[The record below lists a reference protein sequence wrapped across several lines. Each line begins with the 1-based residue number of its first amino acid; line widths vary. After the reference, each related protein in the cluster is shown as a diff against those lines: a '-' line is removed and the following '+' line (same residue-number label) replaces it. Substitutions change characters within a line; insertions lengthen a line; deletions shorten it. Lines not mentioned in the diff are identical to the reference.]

1 MSKPVTT
8 SQETLGNDP
17 APRLDR
23 AAIARRAARDLVDG
37 STVNLGIGIPAMC
50 ADFLPDGVE
59 LLYHAENGILGFKE
73 LSVPGEGDPNLM
85 DAGGKFPKLVP
96 GMAFFDSVES
106 FSLIRGGHIDVTVLG
121 ALQVSRTGDLANWII
136 PKRGIGSI
144 GGAMDLAAN
153 AKRVVIAMEHTAR
166 GDITKIVEECS
177 FPLTAPNCVDQI
189 VTDIAVIDIDRASGR
204 MILRET
210 APGWTFDDVQAR
222 TEAKLDIDGD
232 IVDIE

>member
-1 MSKPVTT
+1 MT
-8 SQETLGNDP
+8 SVHPNGNDP

-23 AAIARRAARDLVDG
+23 AAIAKRAARDLVDG
-37 STVNLGIGIPAMC
+37 STVNLGIGIPTMC

-73 LSVPGEGDPNLM
+73 LSAPGEGDPNLM

-121 ALQVSRTGDLANWII
+121 ALQVSHTGDLANWMI

-153 AKRVVIAMEHTAR
+153 SKRVVDAMEHTAR
-166 GDITKIVEECS
+166 DNIAKIVDECS
-177 FPLTAPNCVDQI
+177 FPLTAPDCVDEI
-189 VTDIAVIDIDRASGR
+189 VTDIAVIEIDRKNDR
-204 MILRET
+204 LVLREV
-210 APGWTFDDVQAR
+210 APGWSCDDVQAH
-222 TEAKLDIDGD
+222 TEARLELDG
-232 IVDIE
+232 EPGLMA

>member
-1 MSKPVTT
+1 MSSKP
-8 SQETLGNDP
+8 EIAGNEP
-17 APRLDR
+17 APRLNR
-23 AAIARRAARDLVDG
+23 ATIAKRAARDLVDG

-50 ADFLPDGVE
+50 ADFVPDGVE

-73 LSVPGEGDPNLM
+73 LSAPGEGDPNLM

-121 ALQVSRTGDLANWII
+121 ALQVSRSGDLANWLI

-153 AKRVVIAMEHTAR
+153 AKKVVIAMEHNAR
-166 GDITKIVEECS
+166 GDIAKIVEECT
-177 FPLTAPNCVDQI
+177 FPLTAPGCVDEI
-189 VTDIAVIDIDRASGR
+189 ITDIAVIEIDRENGL
-204 MILRET
+204 MVLREV

-222 TEAKLDIDGD
+222 TEARLEAADKIDQMA
-232 IVDIE
+232 

>member
-1 MSKPVTT
+1 MTT
-8 SQETLGNDP
+8 NPNSDP

-23 AAIARRAARDLVDG
+23 ADIAKRAARDLVDG

-73 LSVPGEGDPNLM
+73 LSAPGEGDPNLM

-121 ALQVSRTGDLANWII
+121 ALQVSRTGDLSNWMI

-153 AKRVVIAMEHTAR
+153 ARKVIIAMEHNVR
-166 GDITKIVEECS
+166 GDMAKIVDECT
-177 FPLTAPNCVDQI
+177 FPLTARACVDEI
-189 VTDIAVIDIDRASGR
+189 ITDIAVIEIDRENDR
-204 MILRET
+204 VILRET
-210 APGWTFDDVQAR
+210 APGWSFDDVQAR
-222 TEAKLDIDGD
+222 TEALLVADGD
-232 IVDIE
+232 VGSMA

>member
-1 MSKPVTT
+1 MSSKPEIT
-8 SQETLGNDP
+8 GNEP
-17 APRLDR
+17 APRLNR
-23 AAIARRAARDLVDG
+23 AAIAKRAARDLVDG

-73 LSVPGEGDPNLM
+73 LSAPGEGDPNLM

-121 ALQVSRTGDLANWII
+121 ALQVSRSGDLANWVV

-153 AKRVVIAMEHTAR
+153 AKKVVIAMEHNAH
-166 GDITKIVEECS
+166 GDIAKIVEECT
-177 FPLTAPNCVDQI
+177 FPLTAPGCVDEI
-189 VTDIAVIDIDRASGR
+189 ITDIAVIEIDRENGL
-204 MILRET
+204 MVLREV

-222 TEAKLDIDGD
+222 TEARLEAADKIDQMA
-232 IVDIE
+232 

>member
-1 MSKPVTT
+1 
-8 SQETLGNDP
+8 
-17 APRLDR
+17 
-23 AAIARRAARDLVDG
+23 
-37 STVNLGIGIPAMC
+37 
-50 ADFLPDGVE
+50 
-59 LLYHAENGILGFKE
+59 
-73 LSVPGEGDPNLM
+73 M

-153 AKRVVIAMEHTAR
+153 AKKVVIAMEHNAR
-166 GDITKIVEECS
+166 GDIAKIVEECS
-177 FPLTAPNCVDQI
+177 FPLTAPSCVDQI
-189 VTDIAVIDIDRASGR
+189 VTDIAVIDIERGSGR

-210 APGWTFDDVQAR
+210 APGWAFDDVQAR
-222 TEAKLDIDGD
+222 TEAKLVIDGE

>member
-1 MSKPVTT
+1 MSSKPEIT
-8 SQETLGNDP
+8 GNEP
-17 APRLDR
+17 APRLNR
-23 AAIARRAARDLVDG
+23 AAIAKRAARDLVDG

-50 ADFLPDGVE
+50 ADFLPDSVE

-73 LSVPGEGDPNLM
+73 LSAPGEGDPNLM

-121 ALQVSRTGDLANWII
+121 ALQVSRSGDLANWVV

-153 AKRVVIAMEHTAR
+153 AKKVVIAMEHNAH
-166 GDITKIVEECS
+166 GDIAKIVEECT
-177 FPLTAPNCVDQI
+177 FPLTAPGCVDEI
-189 VTDIAVIDIDRASGR
+189 ITDIAVIEIDRENGL
-204 MILRET
+204 MVLREV

-222 TEAKLDIDGD
+222 TEARLEAADKIDQMA
-232 IVDIE
+232 

>member
-1 MSKPVTT
+1 MSSKP
-8 SQETLGNDP
+8 EIAENEP
-17 APRLDR
+17 APRLNR
-23 AAIARRAARDLVDG
+23 ATIAKRAARDLVDG
-37 STVNLGIGIPAMC
+37 TTVNLGIGIPAMC
-50 ADFLPDGVE
+50 ADFVPDGVE

-73 LSVPGEGDPNLM
+73 LSAPGEGDPNLM

-121 ALQVSRTGDLANWII
+121 ALQVSRSGDLANWLI

-153 AKRVVIAMEHTAR
+153 AKKVVIAMEHNAR
-166 GDITKIVEECS
+166 GDIAKIVEECT
-177 FPLTAPNCVDQI
+177 FPLTAPGCVDEI
-189 VTDIAVIDIDRASGR
+189 ITDIAVIEIDRENGL
-204 MILRET
+204 MVLREV

-222 TEAKLDIDGD
+222 TEARLEAADKISQMA
-232 IVDIE
+232 

>member
-1 MSKPVTT
+1 MSSKPEIT
-8 SQETLGNDP
+8 GNEP
-17 APRLDR
+17 APRLNR
-23 AAIARRAARDLVDG
+23 AAIAKRAARDLVDG

-50 ADFLPDGVE
+50 ADFLPDSVE

-73 LSVPGEGDPNLM
+73 LSAPGEGDPNLM

-121 ALQVSRTGDLANWII
+121 ALQVSRSGDLANWVV

-153 AKRVVIAMEHTAR
+153 AKKVVIAMEHNAH
-166 GDITKIVEECS
+166 GDIAKIVEECT
-177 FPLTAPNCVDQI
+177 FPLTAPGCVDEI
-189 VTDIAVIDIDRASGR
+189 ITDIAVIEIDRENGL
-204 MILRET
+204 MVLREV

-222 TEAKLDIDGD
+222 TEARLEAADKIDLMA
-232 IVDIE
+232 

>member
-1 MSKPVTT
+1 MTRT
-8 SQETLGNDP
+8 REIIGNDP

-37 STVNLGIGIPAMC
+37 TTVNLGIGIPALC

-73 LSVPGEGDPNLM
+73 LSAPGEGDPNLM

-106 FSLIRGGHIDVTVLG
+106 FNLIRGGHIDVTVLG
-121 ALQVSRTGDLANWII
+121 ALQVSRAGDLANWMI

-153 AKRVVIAMEHTAR
+153 SKKVLIAMEHNVKGDIAKIVDECTFPMTAR
-166 GDITKIVEECS
+166 G
-177 FPLTAPNCVDQI
+177 CVDEI
-189 VTDIAVIDIDRASGR
+189 VTDIAVIEIDREGGR
-204 MILRET
+204 LILRET

-222 TEAKLDIDGD
+222 TEATLETDGQPGLMT
-232 IVDIE
+232 

>member
-1 MSKPVTT
+1 MNNSGYTAV
-8 SQETLGNDP
+8 NDS

-23 AAIARRAARDLVDG
+23 DAVAKRAARDLFDG
-37 STVNLGIGIPAMC
+37 STVNLGIGIPALC
-50 ADFLPDGVE
+50 ANFLPDEVE

-73 LSVPGEGDPNLM
+73 LSAPGQGDPNLM
-85 DAGGKFPKLVP
+85 DAGGNFPKLVP

-121 ALQVSRTGDLANWII
+121 ALQVSRNGDLANWII

-166 GDITKIVEECS
+166 GDTPKIVEECT
-177 FPLTAPNCVDQI
+177 FPLTAPGCVDEI
-189 VTDIAVIDIDRASGR
+189 ITDIAVIEINRESGR
-204 MILRET
+204 MILREM
-210 APGWTFDDVQAR
+210 APGWSFNDVQDR
-222 TEAKLDIDGD
+222 TEATLVIDGE
-232 IVDIE
+232 IIEIS

>member
-1 MSKPVTT
+1 MTT
-8 SQETLGNDP
+8 LSNDP

-23 AAIARRAARDLVDG
+23 AAIAKRAARDLVDG

-73 LSVPGEGDPNLM
+73 LSAPGEGDPNLM

-121 ALQVSRTGDLANWII
+121 ALQVSRNGDLSNWMI

-153 AKRVVIAMEHTAR
+153 AKKVIIAMEHNVR
-166 GDITKIVEECS
+166 GDLAKIVDECT
-177 FPLTAPNCVDQI
+177 FPLTARACVDEVI
-189 VTDIAVIDIDRASGR
+189 TDIAVIEIDRKNDR
-204 MILRET
+204 VILRET
-210 APGWTFDDVQAR
+210 APGWSFDDVQAR
-222 TEAKLDIDGD
+222 TEARLVADGD
-232 IVDIE
+232 VGSMA

>member
-1 MSKPVTT
+1 MSSKP
-8 SQETLGNDP
+8 EIAGNEP
-17 APRLDR
+17 APRLNR
-23 AAIARRAARDLVDG
+23 ATIAKRAARDLVDG
-37 STVNLGIGIPAMC
+37 TTVNLGIGIPAMC
-50 ADFLPDGVE
+50 ADFVPDGVE

-73 LSVPGEGDPNLM
+73 LSAPGEGDPNLM

-121 ALQVSRTGDLANWII
+121 ALQVSRSGDLANWLI

-153 AKRVVIAMEHTAR
+153 AKKVVIAMEHNAR
-166 GDITKIVEECS
+166 GDIAKIVEECT
-177 FPLTAPNCVDQI
+177 FPLTAPGCVDEI
-189 VTDIAVIDIDRASGR
+189 ITDIAVIEIDRENGL
-204 MILRET
+204 MVLREV

-222 TEAKLDIDGD
+222 TEARLEAADKIDQMA
-232 IVDIE
+232 